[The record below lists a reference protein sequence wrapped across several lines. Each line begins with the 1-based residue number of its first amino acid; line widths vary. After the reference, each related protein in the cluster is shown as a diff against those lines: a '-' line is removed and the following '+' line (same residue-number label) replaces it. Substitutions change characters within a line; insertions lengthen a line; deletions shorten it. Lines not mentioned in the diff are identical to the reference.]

1 MNHSLRLYARLVLP
15 MAFLVM
21 VSVRAEASE
30 LWEFVQVAKGNQATP
45 TWAVHTGKAQI
56 DDDGQHLEIFA
67 YYDGDAVNGR
77 DNPRDIARI
86 VIRGM
91 IGPDRKIQAT
101 GTLLNTDA
109 TPWKLSG
116 HYTART
122 EHETWGTVRKTV
134 TYKEIVFSRLPNAEF
149 LGFLAREARDE

>member
-1 MNHSLRLYARLVLP
+1 MKRSSCVALAIALLA
-15 MAFLVM
+15 
-21 VSVRAEASE
+21 VSGPAAAAE
-30 LWEFVQVAKGNQATP
+30 LWEFVRVGKGNQPKPA
-45 TWAVHTGKAQI
+45 WVVHAGKAQVE
-56 DDDGQHLEIFA
+56 DDGRRIEIFA
-67 YYDGDAVNGR
+67 YYDGDDASGSR
-77 DNPRDIARI
+77 DSARI
-86 VIRGM
+86 VIRGS
-91 IGPDRKIQAT
+91 INPDHTIQAT

-149 LGFLAREARDE
+149 LGFLGREARDE